1 MKENIVYDKAFEFAI
16 DIVETYKEL
25 RSKGENVLSIQLLK
39 SGTSIGA
46 NIKESVHGQS
56 KKDFLSKINIA
67 LKEASET
74 EYWLELLLETKYL
87 NRKNHLTLLSKCKEL
102 NKLLSSIVKSTK
114 KSISSD

>member
-16 DIVETYKEL
+16 DIVETYKKL
-25 RSKGENVLSIQLLK
+25 SSKGEHVLSKQLLK
-39 SGTSIGA
+39 CGTSIGA

-74 EYWLELLLETKYL
+74 EYWLELLIETKYL
-87 NRKNHLTLLSKCKEL
+87 DRKHHALLLNKCKEL
-102 NKLLSSIVKSTK
+102 NRLLTSIVRSTK
-114 KSISSD
+114 QAIKGD